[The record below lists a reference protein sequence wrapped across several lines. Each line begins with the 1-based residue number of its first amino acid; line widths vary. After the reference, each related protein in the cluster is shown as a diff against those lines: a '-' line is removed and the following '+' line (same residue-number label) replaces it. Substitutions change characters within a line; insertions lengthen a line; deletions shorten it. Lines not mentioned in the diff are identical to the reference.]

1 MKRTADAM
9 TSDNNETNATT
20 AEELL
25 RQGCTV
31 GHQEEDNNNNNNDA
45 IVSISTST
53 MPDRLRWQLE
63 SLPSFASFRTH
74 LHTLDLYKNRYITS
88 LEPAALS
95 QLQHL
100 TTLRLTRCGQLKSLP
115 DSIGQLSQLQV
126 VRTRTKERE

>member
-9 TSDNNETNATT
+9 TSNNNETNATT

-31 GHQEEDNNNNNNDA
+31 GHQEEDNNNA

-53 MPDRLRWQLE
+53 MPDHLRWQLE

-100 TTLRLTRCGQLKSLP
+100 TTLRLTRCGQLKRLP

-126 VRTRTKERE
+126 VRTRTIERE